1 MKKILAV
8 ILSLV
13 AAWLLIEITW
23 WIVRH
28 AFSLAF
34 DLVGIILMIVIAA
47 PIYLII
53 RRKLL
58 S

>member
-8 ILSLV
+8 VLSLGV
-13 AAWLLIEITW
+13 AYLLIKVVW
-23 WIVRH
+23 WVIRH

-34 DLVGIILMIVIAA
+34 DIVGLILLVVIAA